1 MAVTA
6 CSQAVRW
13 ACNFQSGLLVAGLEG
28 DLGYFY
34 SNPWFS
40 DNTSTLS
47 DGVRPFTIT
56 QSVRTTP
63 AAIRPR
69 IGIATD
75 RNLSDRT
82 GSEW

>member
-56 QSVRTTP
+56 QSVTTNVR
-63 AAIRPR
+63 RPFVLALASPPT
-69 IGIATD
+69 GI
-75 RNLSDRT
+75 LPI
-82 GSEW
+82 